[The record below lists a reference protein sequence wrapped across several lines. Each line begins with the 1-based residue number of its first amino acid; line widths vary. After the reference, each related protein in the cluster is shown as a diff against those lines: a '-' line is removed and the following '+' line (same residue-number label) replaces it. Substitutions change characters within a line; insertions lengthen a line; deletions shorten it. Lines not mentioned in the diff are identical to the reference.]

1 MQVIVVDPAR
11 EITRRAETLFGP
23 GGPELVSVS
32 SFRPLA
38 ALLAAATPDDALI
51 ARIAR
56 DDGAVTLA
64 ESVRNSRFPGTTY
77 LVVDRSVQNGLEQR
91 LRLARAESLEFSTPL
106 VDALLRRLCAS
117 ATMPARSS
125 VPPLRLAPRFP
136 AEPAADDQ
144 YAHDHPRG
152 QNTGRWGRRTEHPD
166 GRSRRPRR
174 EPAVRPRPRR
184 VHGRHRA
191 PRRRVLA
198 GRQRHAV
205 HRRAL

>member
-23 GGPELVSVS
+23 VGPELVSVS
-32 SFRPLA
+32 SFRPLG

-56 DDGAVTLA
+56 DDDAVTLA

-117 ATMPARSS
+117 ATMPSLARM
-125 VPPLRLAPRFP
+125 P
-136 AEPAADDQ
+136 A
-144 YAHDHPRG
+144 
-152 QNTGRWGRRTEHPD
+152 RRERATFHGLV
-166 GRSRRPRR
+166 GRSKQILEVFAASIRGL
-174 EPAVRPRPRR
+174 
-184 VHGRHRA
+184 HD
-191 PRRRVLA
+191 
-198 GRQRHAV
+198 
-205 HRRAL
+205 